1 MATANTEM
9 KDRLRLAAIRCI
21 VHSTPEWWSVEMT
34 DEGEFREANYW
45 ADDAGLLVTAADAAN
60 FLLLVAEA
68 ADE

>member
-21 VHSTPEWWSVEMT
+21 VHRTPEWWSVDMT
-34 DEGEFREANYW
+34 DEGEFREANYL
-45 ADDAGLLVTAADAAN
+45 AADAGILVSPEEAAN

-68 ADE
+68 IDE